1 MLLVPC
7 PDPVDEFDWIR
18 CYVQGI
24 SKESLEKLQRQR
36 RRPPLPGRGLLDY
49 RRILSGLILRR
60 SDGAAVEL
68 GTYEPDSKI
77 ELTCATF
84 ISTLTYLLFQTR
96 STQV

>member
-60 SDGAAVEL
+60 SDGAAIEF

-77 ELTCATF
+77 ELALQHVF
-84 ISTLTYLLFQTR
+84 RL
-96 STQV
+96 